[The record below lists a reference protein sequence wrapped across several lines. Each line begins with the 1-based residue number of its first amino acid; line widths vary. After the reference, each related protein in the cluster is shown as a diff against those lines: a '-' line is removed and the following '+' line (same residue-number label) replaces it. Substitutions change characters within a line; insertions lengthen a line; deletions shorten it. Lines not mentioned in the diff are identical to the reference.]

1 MQISQPRV
9 ATRTQVSVDVAGAE
23 PLYSPEVDACV
34 DPVLLTVYYSYK
46 VSVSADGWARHT
58 WATTRVHVEGEGS
71 EVCWV
76 WYFNPDGTVREGA
89 PMPAWLAEL
98 VDRLRPSG
106 EVSLPRV
113 KGL

>member
-1 MQISQPRV
+1 MQISTPRV
-9 ATRTQVSVDVAGAE
+9 ATRTRVSVDVAGAE

-34 DPVLLTVYYSYK
+34 DPAIVTVHYSYE
-46 VSVSADGWARHT
+46 VSVSADGWAHHT
-58 WATTRVHVEGEGS
+58 WATTAVYVDGEGG
-71 EVCWV
+71 EVAWV
-76 WYFNPDGTVREGA
+76 WFFNPDGTVRRGG
-89 PMPAWLAEL
+89 PLHAWLAEL